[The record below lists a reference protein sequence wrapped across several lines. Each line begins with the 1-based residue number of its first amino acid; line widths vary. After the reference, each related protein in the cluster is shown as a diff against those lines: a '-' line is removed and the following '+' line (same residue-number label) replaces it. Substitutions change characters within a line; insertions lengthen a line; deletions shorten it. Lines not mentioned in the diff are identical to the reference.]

1 VSELEKVLRAQKRKE
16 ELDIMFD
23 ITVELNMYPSR
34 YGPTQLK

>member
-34 YGPTQLK
+34 